1 VSVRLVH
8 PKQTRPW
15 EAIVTGVLLLVL
27 GLGAVGGGLAM
38 IFGFGGES
46 FLPDEYLDDV
56 PLVDSWLLPGLIL
69 FVGFGLGSLVALYG
83 VLRRPRW
90 ERLRRLER
98 ATGHHWAWI
107 ATILIGLGHM
117 VWIGIELNSIPF
129 SPLMPTFGLVGLALT
144 LLPLTSSMRSYLEA
158 GRPEPPVLVKAGRG
172 SPPHSPI
179 RTQPASSTNT
189 GSARSN
195 ISFDP
200 VSEIRKQPG
209 ASQVVPGRTSTFRSA
224 SRRQN
229 STSSS
234 SGDLTHT

>member
-1 VSVRLVH
+1 VSVGLVH
-8 PKQTRPW
+8 TTEAHRPW
-15 EAIVTGVLLLVL
+15 EVTITGVLLLVL

-38 IFGFGGES
+38 IFGVGGET

-90 ERLRRLER
+90 ERLRWLER

-144 LLPLTSSMRSYLEA
+144 LLPLTPSMRSYLEA
-158 GRPEPPVLVKAGRG
+158 GRPESPVFDE
-172 SPPHSPI
+172 
-179 RTQPASSTNT
+179 PAQLAYE
-189 GSARSN
+189 GSAGQLDEHRER
-195 ISFDP
+195 P
-200 VSEIRKQPG
+200 VEHLVRPG
-209 ASQVVPGRTSTFRSA
+209 E
-224 SRRQN
+224 
-229 STSSS
+229 
-234 SGDLTHT
+234 